1 MNTKRLWVGVV
12 ASMLGVAGCGGGS
25 GSNAFDV
32 LSAAES
38 DAIAA
43 VCECFALNAF
53 TSAAECEAEFSEDRT
68 AEEIACAQEVYEA
81 NEAALQAETDCLLEA
96 FSDAESCLNAVDA
109 CDETAHSACFDA
121 VQEAIDACPEPPAS
135 VEAALDACDGGPPP
149 V

>member
-38 DAIAA
+38 DAIAS
-43 VCECFALNAF
+43 VCECFALNDF
-53 TSAAECEAEFSEDRT
+53 TSAAECEAEFGEART

-96 FSDAESCLNAVDA
+96 FSDAESCFNAVNA
-109 CDETAHSACFDA
+109 CDETAHSACFEA
-121 VQEAIDACPEPPAS
+121 VNVAIEACPEPAAS